1 MRRRSTSLTLRS
13 VARMR
18 SVRLF
23 RWSWKVPRRDRPQMG
38 VNPRHSPD
46 LVGTVDRHPAQQV
59 RVDLVPWG
67 GRSGQ
72 VVDAAAADPKRLG
85 LLGDRQIM
93 GAVDQR
99 CALSRPALL
108 SAPDQKSLVSVSS
121 PILACNVFTSTAG
134 AADFGSDP
142 NTPAAPSRS

>member
-1 MRRRSTSLTLRS
+1 MPAADVDPLLFEKIPQHAA
-13 VARMR
+13 ARKR
-18 SVRLF
+18 EFEVQL
-23 RWSWKVPRRDRPQMG
+23 V
-38 VNPRHSPD
+38 HSAHD
-46 LVGTVDRHPAQQV
+46 GQIGCGH
-59 RVDLVPWG
+59 
-67 GRSGQ
+67 RSGQ
-72 VVDAAAADPKRLG
+72 VVDAATADPKRLG

-108 SAPDQKSLVSVSS
+108 SAPDKKSLVSVNS
-121 PILACNVFTSTAG
+121 PILACSVFTSTAG

>member
-1 MRRRSTSLTLRS
+1 MPAADVDPLL
-13 VARMR
+13 AE
-18 SVRLF
+18 
-23 RWSWKVPRRDRPQMG
+23 KIPQ
-38 VNPRHSPD
+38 
-46 LVGTVDRHPAQQV
+46 HPAAREGELQV
-59 RVDLVPWG
+59 QFVHPAHNGEVGRG
-67 GRSGQ
+67 HRSGQ

-108 SAPDQKSLVSVSS
+108 SAPDKKSLVSVSS